1 MLILYVQLFKFISSI
16 VDGTTTT
23 IIVPDPSGKA
33 IKIPRKLEV
42 DDEEDI
48 KLVVKRLERRKY
60 FDWSWRVKI
69 CAFVLDNDDSTNYVG
84 INEPFWE

>member
-23 IIVPDPSGKA
+23 IIVPDPSVKA
-33 IKIPRKLEV
+33 IKIPRNLEV

-60 FDWSWRVKI
+60 FD
-69 CAFVLDNDDSTNYVG
+69 
-84 INEPFWE
+84 